1 MKPSPRYS
9 ELMSH
14 LLSEMEVYD
23 SDDDI
28 PVGALI
34 VDENY
39 KIISKAFNCRIK
51 NNDPTGHAEIEAVRL
66 AGNKIKN
73 WRLDDFTLIVT
84 LEPCLMCTGAILQ
97 SRLKKV
103 VFGAFD
109 TKTGSLISRPNLQI
123 TSWPEIIP
131 GVMEKECSILLSNW
145 FSKKRLSR

>member
-1 MKPSPRYS
+1 MKPSLRYS

-14 LLSEMEVYD
+14 LLSEMKIYG

-39 KIISKAFNCRIK
+39 QIISKAFNCRIK
-51 NNDPTGHAEIEAVRL
+51 NNDPTGHAEIEAIRF
-66 AGNKIKN
+66 AGNKVKN
-73 WRLDDFTLIVT
+73 WRLDEFTIIVT

-103 VFGAFD
+103 VFGASD
-109 TKTGSLISRPNLQI
+109 TKTGSLISRPNLKI

>member
-1 MKPSPRYS
+1 
-9 ELMSH
+9 MSH
-14 LLSEMEVYD
+14 LLSEMEIYG

-39 KIISKAFNCRIK
+39 QIISKAFNCRIK
-51 NNDPTGHAEIEAVRL
+51 NNDPTGHAEIEAIQL
-66 AGNKIKN
+66 AGNKVKN

-103 VFGAFD
+103 VFGASD
-109 TKTGSLISRPNLQI
+109 TKTGSLISQSNLQI

>member
-1 MKPSPRYS
+1 
-9 ELMSH
+9 MSH
-14 LLSEMEVYD
+14 LLSEMKIYG

-39 KIISKAFNCRIK
+39 QIISKAFNCRIK
-51 NNDPTGHAEIEAVRL
+51 NNDPTGHAEIEAIRL
-66 AGNKIKN
+66 AGNKVKN
-73 WRLDDFTLIVT
+73 WRLDEFTIIVT

-103 VFGAFD
+103 VFGASD

-145 FSKKRLSR
+145 FTKKRLSR

>member
-14 LLSEMEVYD
+14 LLSEMKIYG

-39 KIISKAFNCRIK
+39 QIISKAFNCRIK
-51 NNDPTGHAEIEAVRL
+51 NNDPTGHAEIEAIRL
-66 AGNKIKN
+66 AGNKVKN
-73 WRLDDFTLIVT
+73 WRLDEFTIIAT

-103 VFGAFD
+103 VFGASD
-109 TKTGSLISRPNLQI
+109 TKTGSLISRPNLKI

-131 GVMEKECSILLSNW
+131 GVMEKECSVLLSNC